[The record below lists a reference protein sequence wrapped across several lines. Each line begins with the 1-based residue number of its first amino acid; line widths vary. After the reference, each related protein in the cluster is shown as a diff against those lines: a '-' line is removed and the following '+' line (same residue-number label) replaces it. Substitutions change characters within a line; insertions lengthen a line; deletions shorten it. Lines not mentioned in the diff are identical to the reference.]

1 MANENA
7 GWEGRWSRILFMA
20 GAFYIDGARK
30 SVLVYLNDVHGTKQ
44 TMNTNR
50 EKTENWMPILFELN

>member
-1 MANENA
+1 
-7 GWEGRWSRILFMA
+7 MA

-30 SVLVYLNDVHGTKQ
+30 SVLVSLNDVHGTKQ

-50 EKTENWMPILFELN
+50 EETGN